1 MVIRYEDLNEEQ
13 KTRLKEALHVVRM
26 SYYYLDDHNVILL
39 NRKEMQEYVF
49 LDEINKYHEA
59 MKFIDNLLDLEI
71 TSEDVGKTVGEMQL
85 EKNEKIIKLASDIYA
100 YHD

>member
-1 MVIRYEDLNEEQ
+1 MIRYEDLKEEE
-13 KTRLKEALHVVRM
+13 KIRLKEALHVTRM
-26 SYYYLDDHNVILL
+26 TYYYLDDHNVILL

-49 LDEINKYHEA
+49 LDEINKYHAA

-71 TSEDVGKTVGEMQL
+71 TSDNVGKTIGEIQL
-85 EKNEKIIKLASDIYA
+85 EKNEKIIKLSSDIYA